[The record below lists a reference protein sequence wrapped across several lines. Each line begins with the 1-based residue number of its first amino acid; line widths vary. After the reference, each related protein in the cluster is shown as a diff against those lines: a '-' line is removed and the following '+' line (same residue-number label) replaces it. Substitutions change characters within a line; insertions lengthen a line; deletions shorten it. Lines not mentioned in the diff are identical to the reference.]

1 MAIENDFTKAIEKAF
16 AGRQGKGDHR
26 LVPSVSKRY
35 NAPSASK
42 TLTIENAQ
50 FEDQQVSPENKVLK
64 TDLDIFTYLVGV
76 KPMTSGVG
84 FGEVAIY
91 WLYNYS
97 YANRQED
104 GLLKKEML
112 KLNQGGNE
120 PDLKFATGPAMEVK
134 AYESATMVSL
144 GRYKDSLR
152 TFIDLTAPIL
162 GIRNLVRSGT
172 VTLLNMN
179 HENLVEASS
188 DFCDLRG
195 AIMSLP
201 KARREKYDIFK
212 NMIKKFE
219 EFDALA
225 NNVGLK
231 DCTHKEGGLQPGGEY
246 IAYRLSQYAISEATK
261 VKPGDGQYMCI
272 VAGAKGKFDKTKGVI
287 LIKLNQEDISEDPKV
302 LEKGYKFKGGAF
314 SVDFKSV
321 FGQ

>member
-35 NAPSASK
+35 NAPSVSK

-152 TFIDLTAPIL
+152 TFIHLNAPIL
-162 GIRNLVRSGT
+162 GL
-172 VTLLNMN
+172 
-179 HENLVEASS
+179 
-188 DFCDLRG
+188 
-195 AIMSLP
+195 SL
-201 KARREKYDIFK
+201 IH
-212 NMIKKFE
+212 N
-219 EFDALA
+219 
-225 NNVGLK
+225 
-231 DCTHKEGGLQPGGEY
+231 
-246 IAYRLSQYAISEATK
+246 
-261 VKPGDGQYMCI
+261 
-272 VAGAKGKFDKTKGVI
+272 
-287 LIKLNQEDISEDPKV
+287 
-302 LEKGYKFKGGAF
+302 
-314 SVDFKSV
+314 
-321 FGQ
+321 